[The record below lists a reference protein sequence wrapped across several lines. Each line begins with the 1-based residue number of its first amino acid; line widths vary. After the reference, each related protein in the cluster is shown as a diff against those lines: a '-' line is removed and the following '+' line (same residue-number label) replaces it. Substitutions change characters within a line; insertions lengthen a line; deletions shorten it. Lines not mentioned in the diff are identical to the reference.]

1 MSWWY
6 AAATFAA
13 GTIGEVTKK
22 QGKYGIADERNRA
35 ARESLLTAK
44 YNIRERNKESR
55 QTQFQVLETGGNLS
69 RQIAIE
75 GKRAEGA
82 ATVAGATSG
91 ALVETGST
99 RAALTNIIQE
109 SISAQTDAIID
120 TKNRIKAIAR
130 DTTNKNTSE
139 WRNARLHKVQQDR
152 VAGAERKSADREFLA
167 GMIKTGVKTYGAYKT
182 ASGWSKSSV
191 DTDTKA
197 ITTGSSKGPAGMTEG
212 PTGKYLKTGVGPT
225 GKYASVASTAN
236 AITSKKVIPMKGYS
250 MNKIRPTGGAE
261 SSSTWDRLVHQMKTR
276 KLDFSRKGFNDMWD
290 FSKGRRNSPWWNF
303 ISGKGFS
310 GKAQPGRMRGASR

>member
-6 AAATFAA
+6 AAARFAA

-22 QGKYGIADERNRA
+22 QGRYEMANERRRA

-55 QTQFQVLETGGNLS
+55 QTQFQVLETGGNLT

-182 ASGWSKSSV
+182 ASGWSKSSI
-191 DTDTKA
+191 DTDS
-197 ITTGSSKGPAGMTEG
+197 G
-212 PTGKYLKTGVGPT
+212 
-225 GKYASVASTAN
+225 
-236 AITSKKVIPMKGYS
+236 SKKVSGSGTKASPAIF
-250 MNKIRPTGGAE
+250 TGGKSPTAPSE
-261 SSSTWDRLVHQMKTR
+261 IGWWDRMKYTARNR
-276 KLDFSRKGFNDMWD
+276 KFNPKTKWSTLFDWTSNRKTFPHG
-290 FSKGRRNSPWWNF
+290 
-303 ISGKGFS
+303 
-310 GKAQPGRMRGASR
+310 